1 MRRNWTVKTGVILLS
16 VCLLSGC
23 SGQRSSEQNQ
33 TYSGSEEGEVR
44 TQDQTASSAGEET
57 AEAQNVVQT
66 MRELEAEDYYE
77 DFSDSITGEIHFL
90 GDRVSLEGSSLK
102 ADDSNTVT
110 ILAAGTYVVDGTIE
124 EGSILVDAEK
134 DAVVRIVLNGTQI
147 HCSTTSAIY
156 GKQASKVI
164 VSLAPDTENV
174 LSDEASYTFAAGE
187 DEPDATLFVKG
198 DLVINGTGSLTV
210 EARYGDGIKSKDNL
224 TIVSGTIVITAE
236 DDGIVGRDSLLI
248 QDGTFT
254 VQAEGDGIRSSNDTD
269 SSKGNVWILGGT
281 FTITTGADT
290 IQSVNGLLIQNG
302 VFVLDAG
309 TDGIQAETA
318 LQIAGGDFTVTTGG
332 GSKNSSKTSSQWGQ
346 WGGGKNFWGSSNDNT
361 EDTQDSAKG
370 IKAETLIQIS
380 GGTFQVD
387 SSDDSIHC
395 NGDITITGGTFAMA
409 SGDDGIHADDTVT
422 ISGGTISITE
432 SYEGIEGQNI
442 MLQGGTIDVM
452 ASDDGINISGG
463 NDNSGMGGRPGQS
476 MFSGSGSGLLTISG
490 GTISV
495 NASGDGLDS
504 NGSIV
509 MTGGTLYVSGPE
521 DSGNGTL
528 DFNGTFD
535 LTGGIF
541 VGAGSSGMMQY
552 PDSSTGQCILVMTFS
567 AMEAGTKCVLTDSSG
582 TELVSFSPEKRFQS
596 VEISLPELTKGE
608 TYHIAVGSVEKDVTI
623 SDTVT
628 VLSDG
633 TSGQPG
639 NGSFGHGG
647 RGNGS
652 STPENGIENG
662 NFPGSDFSQDGKE
675 RGEGKMPDFGEPAGN
690 DQKTE
695 TDQGGTV

>member
-1 MRRNWTVKTGVILLS
+1 MKSNWIIKTGAILLS
-16 VCLLSGC
+16 MCLLSGC
-23 SGQRSSEQNQ
+23 SQQGNTTQNQ
-33 TYSGSEEGEVR
+33 TDSASDQEESGG
-44 TQDQTASSAGEET
+44 QAQTESSAYEET
-57 AEAQNVVQT
+57 KEPQSIAQT
-66 MRELEAEDYYE
+66 IRELEAEDYYE
-77 DFSDSITGEIHFL
+77 DFSDSATGNIHFL
-90 GDRVSLEGSSLK
+90 GDRVSLEGSNLR
-102 ADDSNTVT
+102 ADNSNTVT
-110 ILAAGTYVVDGTIE
+110 ILAAGTYVVDGTIQ
-124 EGSILVDAEK
+124 EGSIIVDADK

-156 GKQASKVI
+156 GKQAGKVI
-164 VSLAPDTENV
+164 VSLAPDTENI
-174 LSDEASYTFAAGE
+174 LSDEASYVFAAGE
-187 DEPDATLFVKG
+187 DEPDAALFVKD

-210 EARYGDGIKSKDNL
+210 EARYRDGIKSKDNL

-248 QDGTFT
+248 QDGTFII
-254 VQAEGDGIRSSNDTD
+254 QAEGDGIRSSNDTD

-290 IQSVNGLLIQNG
+290 IQSINSLLIQNG

-309 TDGIQAETA
+309 TDGIQAETM
-318 LQIAGGDFTVTTGG
+318 LQITGGDFTVTTGG
-332 GSKNSSKTSSQWGQ
+332 GSENSSKTSSQWGQ
-346 WGGGKNFWGSSNDNT
+346 WGGGKNFWGGTNDNT

-370 IKAETLIQIS
+370 IKAEEQIQIS
-380 GGTFQVD
+380 GGTFRVD

-395 NGDITITGGTFAMA
+395 NGDITIIGGTFDMA
-409 SGDDGIHADDTVT
+409 SGDDGIHADDTVI

-442 MLQGGTIDVM
+442 TLQGGTISII

-476 MFSGSGSGLLTISG
+476 MFSGSGNGLLTIAG

-509 MTGGTLYVSGPE
+509 MTGGTVYVWGPE

-528 DFNGTFD
+528 DFDGTFD
-535 LTGGIF
+535 LTGGTF
-541 VGAGSSGMMQY
+541 VGAGNSGMMQY

-567 AMEAGTKCVLTDSSG
+567 TMEEGTKCVLTDSSG
-582 TELVSFSPEKRFQS
+582 TELLSFSPEKRFQS
-596 VEISLPELTKGE
+596 VEISLPELKKGE
-608 TYHIAVGSVEKDVTI
+608 TYHITVGSAEEDVTI

-628 VLSDG
+628 FLSNG
-633 TSGQPG
+633 ASAQPG
-639 NGSFGHGG
+639 NGAFGNGG
-647 RGNGS
+647 RRDGKS
-652 STPENGIENG
+652 PENGMGDESFPEQDFPQENKG
-662 NFPGSDFSQDGKE
+662 RS
-675 RGEGKMPDFGEPAGN
+675 EGKKPEFGAPAGN

-695 TDQGGTV
+695 ADQGGTV